1 MHFLSHAP
9 PFEQPALSSAILSFS
24 VSVRVLMSHR
34 KKAQIAFA
42 SAVTLL
48 ALSGVAAYVSIVRL
62 LESEELVIHTLRVQS
77 ALGEFT
83 NAIAKVGRVATAY
96 VATGK
101 EEFLDDFQP
110 YLDEVAPTMQH
121 LRNLTN
127 DNPSQQALCD
137 RLQQATEQR
146 MLLFRRSIEVKRK
159 FPNDETAQVRIR
171 QQTAPFSTVTTEIT
185 AQMREAEDALLDLRQ
200 KASAHR
206 LKLTILILGFTFV
219 IALVLF
225 SINYRLLSTELR
237 ARERAE
243 HASRALS
250 AHVMHLQDEERRKF
264 SRELHD
270 SLGQY
275 LAGLKMSF
283 SMLASN
289 HADDA
294 RYSEC
299 MQLLEQCIAETRTIS
314 HLLHPPMLDVAGF
327 ASTAKW
333 FVEGFSQR
341 SGVEVKTDIEET
353 PVRLPPN
360 VELVL
365 FRVLQESLTNIHRH
379 AKSAKAE
386 VALKIEAGKAVL
398 SIRDFGSGV
407 PPDVLARFHT
417 DDATGVG
424 LGGMRERVREL
435 VGQFD
440 ISSNASGTTV
450 RVSIPLQSVAVAADA
465 SAAD

>member
-1 MHFLSHAP
+1 
-9 PFEQPALSSAILSFS
+9 
-24 VSVRVLMSHR
+24 MSPR

-62 LESEELVIHTLRVQS
+62 LESEELVIHSLRVQS
-77 ALGEFT
+77 ALGDFT
-83 NAIAKVGRVATAY
+83 NAIARVGRVATAY

-101 EEFLDDFQP
+101 EEFLGDFQP
-110 YLDEVAPTMQH
+110 YLDEVPPTMQH
-121 LRNLTN
+121 LRDLTK
-127 DNPSQQALCD
+127 DNPSQQALCE
-137 RLQQATEQR
+137 RLQQSTEQR
-146 MLLFRRSIEVKRK
+146 MLLFQRSIELKK
-159 FPNDETAQVRIR
+159 KYPNDETAQVRIR
-171 QQTAPFSTVTTEIT
+171 QQTAPFSSVTTEIT
-185 AQMREAEDALLDLRQ
+185 AQMREAEDALLDVRQ
-200 KASAHR
+200 KASAYR

-219 IALVLF
+219 IALALF
-225 SINYRLLSTELR
+225 SINYRLLSMELT

-250 AHVMHLQDEERRKF
+250 AHVMRLQDEERRKF

-283 SMLASN
+283 SMLASD
-289 HADDA
+289 HAEDS
-294 RYSEC
+294 RYFEC

-327 ASTAKW
+327 ATTAKW

-341 SGVEVKTDIEET
+341 SGVEVKTNLAET
-353 PVRLPPN
+353 PGRLPPN
-360 VELVL
+360 LELVL

-379 AKSAKAE
+379 SKSTKAE
-386 VALKIEAGKAVL
+386 VALKLVAGNAVL

-407 PPDVLARFHT
+407 PPAVLARFHT
-417 DDATGVG
+417 HDASGVG
-424 LGGMRERVREL
+424 LAGMRERVREL
-435 VGQFD
+435 AGQFE
-440 ISSNASGTTV
+440 ISSDSSGTTV
-450 RVSIPLQSVAVAADA
+450 RISIPLPAAAVAADA

>member
-1 MHFLSHAP
+1 
-9 PFEQPALSSAILSFS
+9 
-24 VSVRVLMSHR
+24 MSPR

-62 LESEELVIHTLRVQS
+62 LESEELVIYTLRVQS
-77 ALGEFT
+77 ALGDFT
-83 NAIAKVGRVATAY
+83 NAIARVGRVATAY

-101 EEFLDDFQP
+101 EEFLQDFEP
-110 YLDEVAPTMQH
+110 YLNEVAPTMQH
-121 LRNLTN
+121 LRDLTK
-127 DNPSQQALCD
+127 DNPSQLARCD
-137 RLQQATEQR
+137 RLQQATTER
-146 MLLFRRSIEVKRK
+146 MLLFQHSVELKK
-159 FPNDETAQVRIR
+159 KYPNDETAQVRIR
-171 QQTAPFSTVTTEIT
+171 QESAPFSAATTEII
-185 AQMREAEDALLDLRQ
+185 AQMREAEDALLDVRQ
-200 KASAHR
+200 KASTQR
-206 LKLTILILGFTFV
+206 LKLTMVILGFAFV
-219 IALVLF
+219 IALALF
-225 SINYRLLSTELR
+225 SINYRFLSNELT
-237 ARERAE
+237 ARQRAE

-250 AHVMHLQDEERRKF
+250 AHLMRLQDEERRKF

-289 HADDA
+289 HPEDPS
-294 RYSEC
+294 YLEC

-327 ASTAKW
+327 ASTARW

-341 SGVEVKTDIEET
+341 SGIDVKTDIAET
-353 PVRLPPN
+353 PGRLPPN

-379 AKSAKAE
+379 AKSARAE
-386 VALKIEAGKAVL
+386 VSLKMEPNNAVL
-398 SIRDFGSGV
+398 SIRDFGTGV
-407 PPDVLARFHT
+407 PPDVLAQFHT

-435 VGQFD
+435 AGQFE
-440 ISSNASGTTV
+440 ISSDASGTTV
-450 RVSIPLQSVAVAADA
+450 RVSIPLESMAVAADV

>member
-1 MHFLSHAP
+1 
-9 PFEQPALSSAILSFS
+9 
-24 VSVRVLMSHR
+24 MSPR

-62 LESEELVIHTLRVQS
+62 LESEELVIHSLRVQS
-77 ALGEFT
+77 ALGDFT
-83 NAIAKVGRVATAY
+83 NAIARVGRVATAY

-110 YLDEVAPTMQH
+110 YLDEVPPTMEH
-121 LRNLTN
+121 LRDLTR
-127 DNPSQQALCD
+127 DNPSQQALRD
-137 RLQQATEQR
+137 RLQQSTEQR
-146 MLLFRRSIEVKRK
+146 MLLFQRSIELKK
-159 FPNDETAQVRIR
+159 KYPNDETGQVRIR
-171 QQTAPFSTVTTEIT
+171 QQTAPFSSATTEIT
-185 AQMREAEDALLDLRQ
+185 AQMREAEDALLDVRQ

-219 IALVLF
+219 IALALF
-225 SINYRLLSTELR
+225 SINYRLLSTELT

-250 AHVMHLQDEERRKF
+250 AHLMRLQDEERRKF

-289 HADDA
+289 HAEDP
-294 RYSEC
+294 RSFEC

-327 ASTAKW
+327 ATTAKW

-341 SGVEVKTDIEET
+341 SGVEVRTDLAET
-353 PVRLPPN
+353 PGRLPPN

-379 AKSAKAE
+379 SKSTEAE
-386 VALKIEAGKAVL
+386 VALKLVAGNAVL
-398 SIRDFGSGV
+398 AIRDFGSGV
-407 PPDVLARFHT
+407 PPEVLARFHT
-417 DDATGVG
+417 DDASGVG
-424 LGGMRERVREL
+424 LAGMRERVREL
-435 VGQFD
+435 AGQFE
-440 ISSNASGTTV
+440 ISSDSSGTTV
-450 RVSIPLQSVAVAADA
+450 RISIPLPVAAVAADA

>member
-1 MHFLSHAP
+1 
-9 PFEQPALSSAILSFS
+9 
-24 VSVRVLMSHR
+24 MSPR

-62 LESEELVIHTLRVQS
+62 LESEELVIHTLRIQS
-77 ALGEFT
+77 ALGDFT
-83 NAIAKVGRVATAY
+83 NAIARVGRVATAY

-101 EEFLDDFQP
+101 EEILEDFQP
-110 YLDEVAPTMQH
+110 YLDEVPPTMEH
-121 LRNLTN
+121 LRDLTR
-127 DNPSQQALCD
+127 DNPSQQALCE
-137 RLQQATEQR
+137 RLQKATEQR
-146 MLLFRRSIEVKRK
+146 MLLFQRSIELKK
-159 FPNDETAQVRIR
+159 KYPNDETAQVRIR
-171 QQTAPFSTVTTEIT
+171 QQTAPFSSITTETT
-185 AQMREAEDALLDLRQ
+185 AQMREAEDALLDVQQ

-219 IALVLF
+219 IALALF
-225 SINYRLLSTELR
+225 SINYRLLSTELK

-250 AHVMHLQDEERRKF
+250 AHLMRLQDEERRKF

-289 HADDA
+289 HADDS
-294 RYSEC
+294 RYFEC

-314 HLLHPPMLDVAGF
+314 HLLHPPMLDVAGL
-327 ASTAKW
+327 AITAKW

-341 SGVEVKTDIEET
+341 SGIEVKTDLAET
-353 PVRLPPN
+353 PGRLPAN

-379 AKSAKAE
+379 SKSTRAE
-386 VALKIEAGKAVL
+386 VALKLVVGNAVL

-407 PPDVLARFHT
+407 PPEVLERFHT
-417 DDATGVG
+417 DDASGVG
-424 LGGMRERVREL
+424 LAGMRERVREL
-435 VGQFD
+435 AGQFEIGSD
-440 ISSNASGTTV
+440 SSGTTV
-450 RVSIPLQSVAVAADA
+450 RVSIPLPAAAVAVDA